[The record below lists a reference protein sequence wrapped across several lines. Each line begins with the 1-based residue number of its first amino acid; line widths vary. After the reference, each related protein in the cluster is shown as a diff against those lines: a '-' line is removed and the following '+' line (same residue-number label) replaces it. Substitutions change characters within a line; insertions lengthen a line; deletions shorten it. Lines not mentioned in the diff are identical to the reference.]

1 MNLPKAETL
10 ILFAFL
16 ICIALWAMSK
26 CSERRA
32 DAVRRVRTI
41 EGSDAEDR
49 PAKPDT
55 VVVQAAPKISNETE
69 VEDPA
74 VPPVAHANPGPASS
88 PKPGAV
94 PKRPVLTNEI
104 SKPVAPVV
112 SSSNSGSSSGNS
124 TLFVTIDGLK
134 VRKEPGLKGESVA
147 ELKLYEPVTFLNKKT
162 EWTQEISLGYEKV
175 KDHWVKVRTQS
186 GKEGWVFGAGVHY
199 YKMKRQGV
207 LEEKK
212 TTETPVKKKN

>member
-1 MNLPKAETL
+1 MKLPKAETL

-32 DAVRRVRTI
+32 DAVRRVREI
-41 EGSDAEDR
+41 EGPDAEDR
-49 PAKPDT
+49 PIKRDT
-55 VVVQAAPKISNETE
+55 VLPTAPKTPSAE
-69 VEDPA
+69 VKAP
-74 VPPVAHANPGPASS
+74 VQTPGPPVAQPSQTAVLTPQPGVA
-88 PKPGAV
+88 
-94 PKRPVLTNEI
+94 PKRPSI
-104 SKPVAPVV
+104 SNTPSTTPPPSTSATPTTAA
-112 SSSNSGSSSGNS
+112 GS
-124 TLFVTIDGLK
+124 TLFVTIEGLK
-134 VRKEPGLKGESVA
+134 VRKEPGLKGETVA

-175 KDHWVKVRTQS
+175 TDHWVKVRTKS

-207 LEEKK
+207 LEDKK
-212 TTETPVKKKN
+212 PAETTPKKKN